1 MQAPFNRGLRA
12 LCAALAIPLAS
23 MALPAAQALAAS
35 PSFIEFESGQVRP
48 IALSPDG
55 TKLFAV
61 NTPNGTLDVF
71 KVTDAGLV
79 LQTRVPVGL
88 EPVAVAARTN
98 SEVWVVNH
106 VSDSVSI
113 VSLDGVPHVTRTLLV
128 GDEPRDIV
136 FAGAPAKAFITTAHR
151 GQQRTDA
158 SLANVPGSG
167 DPKLTTPGV
176 SRADVWVFDPASL
189 GTALGGVPLRI
200 MSFFADTPRAL
211 AVSPDKSTL
220 YVAAFK
226 SGNET
231 SSVNEY
237 LICDGYDTAKTCSV
251 KGVTMPGGQL
261 GPQTDASGQPAP
273 KTGLLVKYN
282 RTNKH
287 WEDVLGRNWDAAVPY
302 NLPDKDVF
310 AVDANALTEKVAYQH
325 VGTVLFNMV
334 ANPVSGK
341 LYVSNTEANNMTR
354 FEGPG
359 VYGGSTVQGKIALAR
374 VTVISGTNVLPR
386 HLNKHIDYTKL
397 ANDPGF
403 DPTTKSHS
411 LATPMEMAVTKDGG
425 TMYVTA
431 YGSSRIGVF
440 NTADIENDTFNPR
453 TASARYITVSG
464 GGPSG
469 VVLDENR
476 GRMYVM
482 TRFDNALKVVDLAS
496 RTEVAAVPLVNPE
509 PDSVLKG
516 RPFLYDA
523 QRSSANGEASC
534 AACHIFGEADNL
546 AWDLGNPDGAVTKS
560 TLPGKFT
567 EGTEFQGAKIL
578 FNIKTKINGS
588 DDTKDFHPMKG
599 PMITQTL
606 RGLPDSGALHWR
618 GDRSTGVFGT
628 DPKDTNLSFK
638 NFAVAFEGLLGNPGP
653 ATEAEMQAFSDYQL
667 QVMYPPNP
675 IRNLDN
681 SLTAQQ
687 QRGSDFYF
695 GARPVDGIKL
705 SILGVE
711 VSHFNNCN
719 GCHTF
724 DPANGNFGASGFASF
739 EGISQIVKVAQLRG
753 LYDKVGRFGFPAIS
767 FSSAKASGHQ
777 GDQVRGFGFVHDGTA
792 DTLAHFFTV
801 NVFRPT
807 LNSGFPL
814 FNPDKTRV
822 DVSEFMHVFPSDL
835 PPIAGQQVTLTST
848 NASSASTRVDLL
860 IKRAKAPFVS
870 KRLGG
875 TVTECDLVAR
885 VVENG
890 VLRGYLFDVAS
901 GAFKAADGSSKA
913 DNMLRAMS
921 VMPGQEVTYTC
932 ATPGSG
938 ARVAY
943 NL

>member
-1 MQAPFNRGLRA
+1 MTPPLNRGLRA
-12 LCAALAIPLAS
+12 LCAALAIPLAA
-23 MALPAAQALAAS
+23 MALPAASALAAS

-48 IALSPDG
+48 IAMSPDG
-55 TKLFAV
+55 TRLFAV

-71 KVTDAGLV
+71 KITDAGLV

-88 EPVAVAARTN
+88 EPVAVAARTDT
-98 SEVWVVNH
+98 EVWVVNH

-113 VSLDGVPHVTRTLLV
+113 VSLDGVPRVTRTLLV

-136 FAGAPAKAFITTAHR
+136 FAGSPAKAFITTAHR

-158 SLANVPGSG
+158 SISAVPGAG
-167 DPKLTTPGV
+167 DPKLTTAGIP
-176 SRADVWVFDPASL
+176 RADVWVFNPTSL
-189 GTALGGVPLRI
+189 GTTLGGTPVRI

-211 AVSPDKSTL
+211 AVSPDKNMV

-237 LICDGYDTAKTCSV
+237 HICDGYDTKKTCVV

-261 GPQTDASGQPAP
+261 GPQTDASGEPAP

-282 RTNKH
+282 RTSKH
-287 WEDVLGRNWDAAVPY
+287 WEDILGRNWDPAVPY
-302 NLPDKDVF
+302 TVPDKDVF
-310 AVDANALTEKVAYQH
+310 AVDANALTEKVAYPH
-325 VGTVLFNMV
+325 VGTILFNMV

-359 VYGGSTVQGKIALAR
+359 KFGGSTVQGKIALAR
-374 VTVISGTNVLPR
+374 VTVISGSDVLPR

-403 DPTTKSHS
+403 DPTTKNHS
-411 LATPMEMAVTKDGG
+411 LATPLEMAVTKDGG
-425 TMYVTA
+425 TMFVAA

-440 NTADIENDTFNPR
+440 STAEMEGDTFNPR
-453 TASARYITVSG
+453 VASARYINVTG

-469 VVLDENR
+469 IVLDETR

-482 TRFDNALKVVDLAS
+482 TRFDNALKVVDLTS
-496 RTEVAAVPLVNPE
+496 RTQVAAVPMVNPE
-509 PDSVLKG
+509 PDTILKG

-523 QRSSANGEASC
+523 QRTSANGEASC
-534 AACHIFGEADNL
+534 AACHIFGDNDGL
-546 AWDLGNPDGAVTKS
+546 AWDLGNPDGVVTKS
-560 TLPGKFT
+560 TLTGKFT
-567 EGTEFQGAKIL
+567 DGTEFQGAKIL
-578 FNIKTKINGS
+578 FNIKTKINGN
-588 DDTKDFHPMKG
+588 DNTKDFHPMKG

-606 RGLPDSGALHWR
+606 RGLPDAGALHWR

-628 DPKDTNLSFK
+628 DPTDTNLSFK
-638 NFAVAFEGLLGNPGP
+638 NFAVAFDGLLGNTGP

-667 QVMYPPNP
+667 QVMYGPNP

-681 SLTAQQ
+681 SLNASQ

-695 GARPVDGIKL
+695 GSRPVDGIKL
-705 SILGVE
+705 EILGQQ

-719 GCHTF
+719 GCHTL
-724 DPANGNFGASGFASF
+724 DPANGNFGTSGFASF

-753 LYDKVGRFGFPAIS
+753 LYDKVGRFGSAAID
-767 FSSAKASGHQ
+767 FASAPPTGKT

-801 NVFRPT
+801 NVFRPL

-814 FNPDKTRV
+814 FNPDKTRA
-822 DVSEFMHVFPSDL
+822 DVEAFMHVYPSDL

-848 NASSASTRVDLL
+848 NASSASPRVDLL
-860 IKRAKAPFVS
+860 IKRAKTPFVS

-875 TVTECDLVAR
+875 NVTECDLVAR

-890 VLRGYLFDVAS
+890 ALRGYLFDVAS
-901 GAFKAADGSSKA
+901 GTFKAADGSSKA

-921 VMPGQEVTYTC
+921 VVAGQEVTYTC

-938 ARVAY
+938 QRVAY
-943 NL
+943 GL